1 VKRQRASL
9 RERKKLPKP
18 TLLCEIGDMPHNV
31 QASLLRVL
39 QEREVVRIGDNRLRK
54 IDVRVI
60 AATNKDLTELIDE
73 GDFRLD
79 LY

>member
-1 VKRQRASL
+1 
-9 RERKKLPKP
+9 
-18 TLLCEIGDMPHNV
+18 MPHNV